1 MKTPCCWPKFGE
13 IVRYGGATS
22 CLTCVALPRRAFWM
36 TTIPIATI
44 AGTMGLLQKG
54 QTGSSSA
61 LMSRMAG
68 ALL

>member
-1 MKTPCCWPKFGE
+1 
-13 IVRYGGATS
+13 
-22 CLTCVALPRRAFWM
+22 M

>member
-1 MKTPCCWPKFGE
+1 M
-13 IVRYGGATS
+13 RYGRATS